1 MIYVSRH
8 KKSLIKLNRNL
19 WNFLTIC
26 TIFFMNIIKQYK
38 ITLHLSE
45 KAFKEYFNELFTKL
59 LTSEVNNRF
68 ICNSGQ
74 LSNLYQ
80 GILLAISQTV
90 IIQTHGNLIFKYPYC
105 DVINNSQTFEKNID
119 SCQAYFFHLII
130 IDYFQLQ

>member
-8 KKSLIKLNRNL
+8 RRSLIKLNRNL
-19 WNFLTIC
+19 CNFLTIF

-45 KAFKEYFNELFTKL
+45 KAFKEYFNEIFTKL
-59 LTSEVNNRF
+59 LTSKVNNRF
-68 ICNSGQ
+68 ICSSGL

-80 GILLAISQTV
+80 VILLAISQTV
-90 IIQTHGNLIFKYPYC
+90 IIQTRGNLIFKTHYC
-105 DVINNSQTFEKNID
+105 DVINNSQTFENIID

-130 IDYFQLQ
+130 IDYFQFQ

>member
-8 KKSLIKLNRNL
+8 KRSLIKLNRNL

-38 ITLHLSE
+38 ITLHRSK
-45 KAFKEYFNELFTKL
+45 KAFKEYFNEIFTKL

-68 ICNSGQ
+68 ICSSGQ

-90 IIQTHGNLIFKYPYC
+90 IIQTHGNLIFKSHYC
-105 DVINNSQTFEKNID
+105 DVINNSQTFEKILTAVALTF
-119 SCQAYFFHLII
+119 ST
-130 IDYFQLQ
+130 

>member
-8 KKSLIKLNRNL
+8 KRSLIKLNRNL

-45 KAFKEYFNELFTKL
+45 KAFEEYFNEIFTKL
-59 LTSEVNNRF
+59 LTSKVNNRF
-68 ICNSGQ
+68 ICSSGQ

-90 IIQTHGNLIFKYPYC
+90 IIQTHGNLIFKSHYC

-119 SCQAYFFHLII
+119 SCHAYFFHLII
-130 IDYFQLQ
+130 IDYFQFQ

>member
-45 KAFKEYFNELFTKL
+45 KAFKEYFNEIFTKL

-80 GILLAISQTV
+80 GIPLAISRTV
-90 IIQTHGNLIFKYPYC
+90 IIHTHGNLIFKSHYC
-105 DVINNSQTFEKNID
+105 NVINNSQTFEKNID

-130 IDYFQLQ
+130 IDYFQFQ